1 MTVGSKGLTIIA
13 IFLGLLSILCLGL
26 ALTTATKY
34 RTQRH
39 RVLELEEKVVAGKGE
54 LLKVPQLQLKIQG
67 EQKQRR
73 TVEEELAGLKEEK
86 DALAAEY
93 EGFKK
98 EYELLAAAKA
108 VAGRELQQREIAL
121 TEARRNVAE
130 LDAEAKELEGLK
142 NKMEKKIAELD
153 LDVRAGATKI
163 KNLSS
168 ENESLRKENELL
180 KAEREGGP
188 SAAMERAR
196 ALEEELE
203 RYRASGAQAGVA
215 MAVMP
220 AETSEAPEEL
230 QKLRAKVS
238 ELTSELVSLTKA
250 KLTAEKTVEELQRQL
265 AER

>member
-121 TEARRNVAE
+121 TEARRNVAA

-188 SAAMERAR
+188 SAAMERIP
-196 ALEEELE
+196 
-203 RYRASGAQAGVA
+203 VVT
-215 MAVMP
+215 MFTP
-220 AETSEAPEEL
+220 AEAPETSGEL

-265 AER
+265 AAR